1 MITLFYK
8 FVNMKQLWQFLIV
21 LLIIPAMISCSNT
34 QFPKETF
41 VTPAGEDLEITLIS
55 HGSVA
60 LSYRGYEIYVD
71 PVSKMDDK
79 TIDFESF
86 PKADLVLITH
96 DHYDHLDEEAVD
108 LLCKEEETRIISNP
122 DGFEKLGWGE
132 AIENGGTTDI
142 NGSITLKAVPAYN
155 ITEGHT
161 QFHPKGRDNGY
172 LLDFDGFKVYIS
184 GDTEDIEELAELKG
198 ADVALL
204 STNQPYTM
212 TPEQC
217 GRAVRAIE
225 PKTVI
230 PYHMGDTDFDT
241 LRKVLEGYDVRLH
254 EEAR

>member
-1 MITLFYK
+1 
-8 FVNMKQLWQFLIV
+8 MKQLWLFLYV

-41 VTPAGEDLEITLIS
+41 VTPAGENLEITLIF

-60 LSYRGYEIYVD
+60 LSYRGFEIYVD
-71 PVSKMDDK
+71 PVGKNGDK
-79 TIDFESF
+79 EVDWSEF
-86 PKADLVLITH
+86 PKADLILITH

-108 LLCKEEETRIISNP
+108 ILCKEEETRIIANP

-132 AIENGGTTDI
+132 AIENGGVTEI
-142 NGSITLKAVPAYN
+142 NEHISLEAVPAYN

-172 LLDFDGFKVYIS
+172 VLDFDGFKVYVS
-184 GDTEDIEELAELKG
+184 GDTEDIEELADRKG
-198 ADVALL
+198 VNVALL
-204 STNQPYTM
+204 PVNQPYTM

-217 GRAVRAIE
+217 ARAAAAIE
-225 PKTVI
+225 PEVII
-230 PYHMGDTDFDT
+230 PYHLGDTDFEA
-241 LRKVLEGYDVRLH
+241 LGKALEGFDARIH